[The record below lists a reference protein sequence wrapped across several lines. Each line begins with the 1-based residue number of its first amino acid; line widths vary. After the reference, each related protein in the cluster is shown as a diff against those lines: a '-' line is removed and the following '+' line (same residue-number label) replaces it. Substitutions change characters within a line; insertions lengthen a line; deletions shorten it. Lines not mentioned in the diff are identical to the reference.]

1 MKHLQEKAALREF
14 GDNQI
19 IRVSTR
25 IMVPFIQLFGLY
37 VIAHGHVSP
46 GGGFQGGV
54 LLGASYI
61 LLALA
66 FDLKTSFKNFSESMN
81 GILGN
86 VGALIFVGTGVL
98 CALLGGLFLD
108 YSALTALLPIDPI
121 QWRYLGVFI
130 VEVGV
135 GLAVMSI
142 MLSLYWDLS
151 SGGDMDEGL

>member
-1 MKHLQEKAALREF
+1 
-14 GDNQI
+14 
-19 IRVSTR
+19 
-25 IMVPFIQLFGLY
+25 
-37 VIAHGHVSP
+37 
-46 GGGFQGGV
+46 
-54 LLGASYI
+54 
-61 LLALA
+61 
-66 FDLKTSFKNFSESMN
+66 MN

-86 VGALIFVGTGVL
+86 VGALIYVGTAVL
-98 CALLGGLFLD
+98 CALVGGLFLD
-108 YSALTALLPIDPI
+108 YSALVAILPIDPI